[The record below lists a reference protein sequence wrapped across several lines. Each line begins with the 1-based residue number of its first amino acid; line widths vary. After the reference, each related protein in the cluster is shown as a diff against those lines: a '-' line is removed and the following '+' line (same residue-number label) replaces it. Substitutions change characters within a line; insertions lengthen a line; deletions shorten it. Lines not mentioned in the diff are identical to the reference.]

1 MSLHLVNTTFILYR
15 DEEVDKFI
23 HDITV
28 WFNAAV
34 STNPPWIESRHGSG
48 YVGEDHVDRFERSP
62 FGTVWAFWG
71 RRKQPSNRKN
81 RVPPFCL
88 KVAVARCLGQAA
100 ISVTVGNGFRVPFAI
115 SAHKLIEE
123 WVSRYQYVD
132 HWDVRALMFE
142 RARFECTLHPLS
154 PSGERWHGDCVF
166 SNILTQRV
174 LEETDYRVLEYVA
187 MTAQRQRLPVG
198 MVLHD
203 ELVKVVPAEL
213 RNNTYR
219 GRLSYMS
226 CCDVPLTGVY
236 GYCEQKTLD
245 DFMSGV
251 SKRLSIT
258 YLMSGAEEIT
268 KTYNLQFGRDRM
280 SVKGKRKCFALMR
293 DRTRFCI
300 QNAKM
305 TSYLENGM
313 FNGGVEDFDRTS
325 DEFAHAYH
333 VTTPASELDAEQVAK
348 KESSSSCQLSR
359 EHVAVELK
367 PYEEPADLRKPK
379 FDRLAFALA
388 EGAWPCLSLTA
399 RISKD
404 VDVDASCFYDVLDA
418 RLAVLEQ
425 KERHLFLLEKNEV
438 LERENEAL
446 EARISALETELYARS
461 QAYQEQKRLND
472 SLADAL
478 AQKGEVMADEPALDA
493 VATWI
498 VQPERQMSVPNAL
511 RVAEILS
518 QGRLVV
524 LPSAKKSAEDV
535 PVECQSGSRCFQ
547 LLMRLTKLWMPA
559 YLNGG
564 DAAARKVFTPN
575 TYSSRESNILQG
587 TKELIRCR
595 TFNYKGQEMPMLKH
609 LCIGVK
615 RNTALT
621 LRIYFECVQDEEK
634 IVVGWCGEHLPIL

>member
-1 MSLHLVNTTFILYR
+1 
-15 DEEVDKFI
+15 
-23 HDITV
+23 
-28 WFNAAV
+28 
-34 STNPPWIESRHGSG
+34 
-48 YVGEDHVDRFERSP
+48 
-62 FGTVWAFWG
+62 
-71 RRKQPSNRKN
+71 
-81 RVPPFCL
+81 
-88 KVAVARCLGQAA
+88 
-100 ISVTVGNGFRVPFAI
+100 
-115 SAHKLIEE
+115 
-123 WVSRYQYVD
+123 
-132 HWDVRALMFE
+132 
-142 RARFECTLHPLS
+142 
-154 PSGERWHGDCVF
+154 
-166 SNILTQRV
+166 
-174 LEETDYRVLEYVA
+174 
-187 MTAQRQRLPVG
+187 
-198 MVLHD
+198 
-203 ELVKVVPAEL
+203 
-213 RNNTYR
+213 
-219 GRLSYMS
+219 
-226 CCDVPLTGVY
+226 
-236 GYCEQKTLD
+236 
-245 DFMSGV
+245 
-251 SKRLSIT
+251 
-258 YLMSGAEEIT
+258 
-268 KTYNLQFGRDRM
+268 
-280 SVKGKRKCFALMR
+280 
-293 DRTRFCI
+293 
-300 QNAKM
+300 M
-305 TSYLENGM
+305 TSYQENGT
-313 FNGGVEDFDRTS
+313 FNGGLEDFDRTS

-367 PYEEPADLRKPK
+367 PYEEPTDLRKPK
-379 FDRLAFALA
+379 FDRLAFAFA

-425 KERHLFLLEKNEV
+425 KERHLFLLEENEV

-446 EARISALETELYARS
+446 EARISALETELYERS

-478 AQKGEVMADEPALDA
+478 VQRGEVMADEPALDA

-498 VQPERQMSVPNAL
+498 VEPERQMSVPNAL
-511 RVAEILS
+511 RAAEILS

-535 PVECQSGSRCFQ
+535 PVECQSGTRCFQ